1 MVPISYQVVGEED
14 YALKIAIDDGGGYVI
29 ESGDYTSHPPRKGRL
44 SVEQEQQLVDAIMA
58 PGCPR
63 APDAEGATAFEAQLT
78 VGAKGTGGITCS
90 GRAHSKRT
98 SSSTF

>member
-44 SVEQEQQLVDAIMA
+44 RAEQEQQLVNQARSLLETQSHLHPAYQSYLEQWGDWDN
-58 PGCPR
+58 PWQ
-63 APDAEGATAFEAQLT
+63 D
-78 VGAKGTGGITCS
+78 
-90 GRAHSKRT
+90 
-98 SSSTF
+98 